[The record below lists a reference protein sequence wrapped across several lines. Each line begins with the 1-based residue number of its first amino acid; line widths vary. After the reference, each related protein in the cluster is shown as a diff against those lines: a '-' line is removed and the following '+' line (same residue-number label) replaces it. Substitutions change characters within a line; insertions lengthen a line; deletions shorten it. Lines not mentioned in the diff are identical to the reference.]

1 MYDEDIIVNRSLDIV
16 LKELRQ
22 QLTDYY
28 EDKLYKVILYGSH
41 ARGEAVDGSD
51 VDVLVVLNGDVHP
64 YQEIVNTEV
73 IISEISLEN
82 NTVIT
87 CVFVSRDRYET
98 HRGPLLQNIRREGV
112 VI

>member
-1 MYDEDIIVNRSLDIV
+1 MNRSLDKV

-22 QLTDYY
+22 QLIDYY
-28 EDKLYKVILYGSH
+28 EDKLYKVILYGSQ
-41 ARGEAVDGSD
+41 ARGDSIDGSD
-51 VDVLVVLNGDVHP
+51 VDVLVVLNGDVQP

-82 NTVIT
+82 NMVIA

-98 HRGPLLQNIRREGV
+98 HRGPLLQNLRREGV